1 MRKTLANWCPRR
13 AHVVK
18 IQVCSQSCRILRRGM
33 KLRLSQCTW
42 EKRNKDGP
50 ETKSFLCWTEN
61 DIAKCVQE
69 NWEETGDSSAHVL
82 KQDHCQKW
90 PGENRVCSA
99 CSSRSQSSS
108 RKSKEKLKL
117 GGKVRVGIGRN
128 WHSIERRVL
137 FAGFPSLCCSA
148 CCFISSKIPCPG
160 LTLSTVS

>member
-1 MRKTLANWCPRR
+1 MLLKYRCAVNHVGYYGEEWNLDLVN
-13 AHVVK
+13 AH
-18 IQVCSQSCRILRRGM
+18 G
-33 KLRLSQCTW
+33 
-42 EKRNKDGP
+42 KREINDGP
-50 ETKSFLCWTEN
+50 ETKSFLCWMEN
-61 DIAKCVQE
+61 DKAKCVQE
-69 NWEETGDSSAHVL
+69 NREETGDSSAHVL

-99 CSSRSQSSS
+99 YSFRSQSSS